1 MLMSKQKP
9 KLRRALGLLETT
21 IAGIGIILGV
31 GIYALIGKAAG
42 IAGNGIWL
50 SFGIG
55 AVVAG
60 LTALSYA
67 ELSSIWPRAGAEYV
81 YTERTFG
88 RRLAFLVGWLIIIGT
103 MFAAATVS
111 LGFAGYLTNLI
122 GTPIPLPI
130 IAAALLLILSII
142 NLYGIKE
149 SAAMAIIATVI
160 EALGLLIIIAI
171 GLPYLGSVD
180 YFELP
185 PDATNINLF
194 SAAALLFFAFLGFE
208 SVTRLAEETKE
219 PEKTIPRATILSLA
233 ISTVIYILVAL
244 AAVSVL
250 PWQRLAESSAPLAD
264 VAHAS
269 LGEAT
274 GLMLTIIALFATANT
289 ALLMLVTDTRIV
301 YGMAESGAFPKSL
314 RLATVHAKRRTPWI
328 AAVVVGLLSIAFLA
342 LEDIKIL
349 ANATDFTVFITF
361 AIVNL
366 AVVWIR
372 YAQPET
378 AEAAPFKSPSLGK
391 LPICAVL
398 GAAASILLATN
409 VGHDVIIGG
418 TAIILAGLAV
428 YELLIKKE

>member
-1 MLMSKQKP
+1 MQRQKP

-21 IAGIGIILGV
+21 IAGTGIILGV
-31 GIYALIGKAAG
+31 GIYVLISKAAG

-50 SFGIG
+50 SFAIG

-60 LTALSYA
+60 LTAMSYA
-67 ELSSIWPRAGAEYV
+67 ELSSLFPRAGAEYV

-111 LGFAGYLTNLI
+111 LGFAGYLTQFI
-122 GTPIPLPI
+122 GTQTPLPV
-130 IAAALLLILSII
+130 IAAVLLVILSIV

-149 SAAMAIIATVI
+149 SAAMAIVATVV

-171 GLPYLGSVD
+171 GLPHLGAVD

-194 SAAALLFFAFLGFE
+194 GAAALLFFAFLGFE
-208 SVTRLAEETKE
+208 SITRLAEETKE
-219 PEKTIPRATILSLA
+219 PEKTIPRATLLSLA
-233 ISTVIYILVAL
+233 ISTIIYILVAL
-244 AAVSVL
+244 AAVSVV
-250 PWQRLAESSAPLAD
+250 PWQHLAQSSAPLAD
-264 VAHAS
+264 VARAG
-269 LGEAT
+269 LGEST
-274 GLMLTIIALFATANT
+274 SIILTIIALFATANT

-301 YGMAESGAFPKSL
+301 YGMAESGVFPE
-314 RLATVHAKRRTPWI
+314 RLKLTSVHARRRTPWI
-328 AAVVVGLLSIAFLA
+328 AAIVVGILSIAFLA

-361 AIVNL
+361 AVVNL

-378 AEAAPFKSPSLGK
+378 ARTAPFKSPSIGR

-398 GAAASILLATN
+398 GAAASLLLATN

-418 TAIILAGLAV
+418 VLIIAAGLAV
-428 YELLIKKE
+428 YELLIKRAEH